1 MISQHYLNNFIKL
14 THQKYSKLTKFIRIL
29 FHFYGYPKL
38 KPSKKY
44 ELCMS
49 KKQINVLFLNSK
61 NNKELIKFIML
72 LLFLMFYSSS
82 QPFMSLKI
90 SYKYWRR
97 GLMMIRQKLKKT
109 LTLNF
114 IHLIFFY
121 HEQAKYIQYIML
133 KVHQTDDFS
142 NTTKFM
148 LILKTYTTLLEK

>member
-1 MISQHYLNNFIKL
+1 MIFLGFFFLWPSLISQHYLNNFIKL

-44 ELCMS
+44 ELCIS

-61 NNKELIKFIML
+61 NNKELIKAIML
-72 LLFLMFYSSS
+72 LMFLMFYSSS

-109 LTLNF
+109 
-114 IHLIFFY
+114 
-121 HEQAKYIQYIML
+121 
-133 KVHQTDDFS
+133 
-142 NTTKFM
+142 
-148 LILKTYTTLLEK
+148 